1 MLRLRPRIV
10 FARATLNFGTHG
22 QVGDYGRVHVTDA
35 WFDHRTFFPE
45 ALAAMRPVFYFN
57 MLPELTGAGN
67 ASATLARCE
76 NCRRELDFGGK

>member
-1 MLRLRPRIV
+1 
-10 FARATLNFGTHG
+10 
-22 QVGDYGRVHVTDA
+22 
-35 WFDHRTFFPE
+35 
-45 ALAAMRPVFYFN
+45 LAAMRPVFYFN